1 MVFQCNMQNVDQ
13 VFWVF
18 VADTIETPR
27 PAPSFLYILSTDFI
41 ENFSALVSCV
51 VSNIAHNM
59 VTFLYFTLCLG
70 MLIYKNQKFYF
81 L

>member
-1 MVFQCNMQNVDQ
+1 MVFQCIMRNVAQ

-18 VADTIETPR
+18 MVHSRES
-27 PAPSFLYILSTDFI
+27 PSSRYCRLLSED
-41 ENFSALVSCV
+41 NFSAFVSCV

-59 VTFLYFTLCLG
+59 LTFLYFTLCLG